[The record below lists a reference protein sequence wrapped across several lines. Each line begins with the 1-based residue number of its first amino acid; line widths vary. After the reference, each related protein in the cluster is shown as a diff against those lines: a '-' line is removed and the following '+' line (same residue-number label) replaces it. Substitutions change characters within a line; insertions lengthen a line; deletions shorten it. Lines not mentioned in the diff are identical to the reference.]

1 MPRCDLTIAVTGL
14 NANDNPG
21 PGVAVLRALR
31 ASPDFQGKLIG
42 LTYDTLDPGLYA
54 RDLQLD
60 ASYLIPYPSQGAEAL
75 LERLLY
81 VHERTPIDVII
92 PNLDAELPA
101 FISLQDELLGRGI
114 HMFLPTREQFDQRT
128 KVKLPEL
135 ARRAKLDVPETVVI
149 SSAAELYG
157 IHETLGFPVMLK
169 GVFYGAQKASSLDEA
184 LSVFHKTVAKWGV
197 PVIVQAY
204 HPGEEFNIVAVGDGE
219 LQDRLAALGDAH
231 AGGAARK
238 LRQLAEE
245 ARELEKGLRQGRI
258 DPDEL
263 RRAFSSKTKAIIIN
277 SPHNPTGSVLE
288 EEDLAALEKIVKE
301 TAVKGVSESYF
312 GFFKDSSDG

>member
-231 AGGAARK
+231 AGGDVV
-238 LRQLAEE
+238 
-245 ARELEKGLRQGRI
+245 G
-258 DPDEL
+258 D
-263 RRAFSSKTKAIIIN
+263 RAQRLGDRMRHVA
-277 SPHNPTGSVLE
+277 PRP
-288 EEDLAALEKIVKE
+288 
-301 TAVKGVSESYF
+301 
-312 GFFKDSSDG
+312 